1 MLAVVGLILSMFA
14 MVQPV
19 LADPPVATHG
29 KIGIFKTMCQ
39 EVGTQDTCV
48 TGRDTSLNNYMID
61 FQVFA
66 GTATSGTPVTT
77 LTVTLGENENG
88 QGNTGNGSQG
98 RVVSD
103 DLLLGTYTVCEVPV
117 AYLGS
122 SRVPLDP
129 YPRPIAGGGGSTG
142 GPQVQTG
149 DNCITVTLTGGTA
162 ELKFLNLRGPEITV
176 SKTGDALGKV
186 TDPVSYSVTITN
198 ISPTVTAYK
207 QSISDS
213 LVGSLTTSSGCGA
226 SLAPGASC
234 TISYSYTVKA
244 GDPDPLVN
252 TATAVYDRSSDLS
265 GMEVTASDTH
275 SVNLFQPG
283 ITVTK
288 TATPA
293 SVGVGG
299 TISYRI
305 SIRNTG
311 SADSPAL
318 VFDTIAD
325 SLQGN
330 LKASCS
336 TTLAVG
342 AECVITYTRPAG
354 ATAGQ
359 VCNTVSVTSHPDG
372 FPNNITGSS
381 TACVTVTSSS
391 GTLGGNPTPTPVVPT
406 PAPVVRTGTQGGVP
420 NTAMEAPISDELP
433 SALLALTAI
442 VGLGYLGRR
451 NLIAIRGR
459 R

>member
-1 MLAVVGLILSMFA
+1 
-14 MVQPV
+14 
-19 LADPPVATHG
+19 
-29 KIGIFKTMCQ
+29 
-39 EVGTQDTCV
+39 
-48 TGRDTSLNNYMID
+48 
-61 FQVFA
+61 
-66 GTATSGTPVTT
+66 
-77 LTVTLGENENG
+77 
-88 QGNTGNGSQG
+88 
-98 RVVSD
+98 
-103 DLLLGTYTVCEVPV
+103 
-117 AYLGS
+117 
-122 SRVPLDP
+122 
-129 YPRPIAGGGGSTG
+129 
-142 GPQVQTG
+142 
-149 DNCITVTLTGGTA
+149 
-162 ELKFLNLRGPEITV
+162 
-176 SKTGDALGKV
+176 
-186 TDPVSYSVTITN
+186 
-198 ISPTVTAYK
+198 
-207 QSISDS
+207 
-213 LVGSLTTSSGCGA
+213 
-226 SLAPGASC
+226 
-234 TISYSYTVKA
+234 
-244 GDPDPLVN
+244 
-252 TATAVYDRSSDLS
+252 
-265 GMEVTASDTH
+265 MEVTASDTH